1 MWMIVLRTV
10 FIYLVLML
18 LLRLLGKRQLGEMEL
33 SEFVVAAL
41 IANLAAHP
49 LQEHDTPL
57 LTAVVPIA
65 SLAAMEL
72 LTAWISMRSIR
83 LRSLFYGRPSL
94 IVDHGKLNQEE
105 MRKNRF
111 TGDELMQ
118 AMRSQGILDINEV
131 PYAVLETNGTLNV
144 IPIAEAQP
152 VTAGQMGLAKEQAGY
167 PTIVISGGRVLEQ
180 NLTQL
185 GFDRRWLA
193 RRLKERGLG
202 DPARVFLMTA
212 DENGN
217 VFFCEKK
224 DE

>member
-49 LQEHDTPL
+49 LPEHDTPL
-57 LTAVVPIA
+57 LSAVV
-65 SLAAMEL
+65 

-131 PYAVLETNGTLNV
+131 LYAVLETNGTLNV

>member
-1 MWMIVLRTV
+1 M
-10 FIYLVLML
+10 
-18 LLRLLGKRQLGEMEL
+18 
-33 SEFVVAAL
+33 
-41 IANLAAHP
+41 
-49 LQEHDTPL
+49 
-57 LTAVVPIA
+57 
-65 SLAAMEL
+65 
-72 LTAWISMRSIR
+72 
-83 LRSLFYGRPSL
+83 
-94 IVDHGKLNQEE
+94 
-105 MRKNRF
+105 
-111 TGDELMQ
+111 
-118 AMRSQGILDINEV
+118 
-131 PYAVLETNGTLNV
+131 